1 MAYVSQRSTHDVLQD
16 PESESSGEE
25 ESYPETESDAEESPV
40 DGSEESSPET
50 EHEPEESPEESP
62 EEESH
67 DMVRVRRPAIVISVQ
82 NKMNLIFKF

>member
-1 MAYVSQRSTHDVLQD
+1 MQD

-50 EHEPEESPEESP
+50 EHEPEESPEE
-62 EEESH
+62 ESH

-82 NKMNLIFKF
+82 NKINLIFKF